1 VVMVVVMAAHRRPIA
16 GPLTAARLIAL
27 RPKTIRHSDIL
38 MAISAEGGLIEVDN
52 GNAVLVYTDTAY
64 PEADEPAFV
73 GAMSSAYHRTDAGWK
88 LALYQQ
94 TQISD

>member
-1 VVMVVVMAAHRRPIA
+1 VIGDPRQGACPATVSGRHR
-16 GPLTAARLIAL
+16 
-27 RPKTIRHSDIL
+27 
-38 MAISAEGGLIEVDN
+38 
-52 GNAVLVYTDTAY
+52 
-64 PEADEPAFV
+64 EADEPAFV